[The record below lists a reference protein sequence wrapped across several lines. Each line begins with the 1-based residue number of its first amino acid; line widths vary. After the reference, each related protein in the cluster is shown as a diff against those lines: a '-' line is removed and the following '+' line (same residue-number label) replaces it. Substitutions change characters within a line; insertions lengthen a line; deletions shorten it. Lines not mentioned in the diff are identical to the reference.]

1 MSVHKPVM
9 IKEVIDILDP
19 MPGQLF
25 IDCTLGAGFYSQE
38 MAQRIGSKGK
48 LVSIE
53 WDKKAKERFDNL
65 LKKNS
70 KLQIKTVLDNFAN
83 LRNIAVK
90 EGIEKNSC
98 SGIVFDLGLSSDQLA
113 DNERGFSFQK
123 DAPLNMAF
131 SQDLEG
137 KTLDIVNNYSLK
149 DLVKIFK
156 EYGEDPHAHR
166 VSRAI
171 VFYRRKKRIARV
183 KQLIEIIE
191 NSVPIKNLRKK
202 KIHPATLYFQ
212 ALRIATNDELNNLKQ
227 ALNASL
233 DLLKIGGKI
242 VVVSFHSGE
251 DRIVKNFFRSKSAKC
266 QCLPSDLI
274 CSCLEP
280 KLKVLTKKPLTATLE
295 EIEENPRSR
304 SAKLRAIEKINL

>member
-1 MSVHKPVM
+1 M
-9 IKEVIDILDP
+9 IREVIDFLDP

-25 IDCTLGAGFYSQE
+25 IDCTLGAGGYSKE
-38 MAQRIGSKGK
+38 IAQRIAGKGK
-48 LVSIE
+48 LISIE
-53 WDKKAKERFDNL
+53 WDKKAKERFDNY

-70 KLQIKTVLDNFAN
+70 KLKIKTVLDNFAN
-83 LRNIAVK
+83 LESIAEK
-90 EGIEKNSC
+90 EGIEKNTC

-113 DNERGFSFQK
+113 DNERGFSFQG
-123 DAPLNMAF
+123 DGPLNMAF

-137 KTLDIVNNYSLK
+137 KTIEIVNNYSLK

-156 EYGEDPHAHR
+156 EYGEDPHAFR

-183 KQLIEIIE
+183 KELVEIIE
-191 NSVPIKNLRKK
+191 SSLAIKNKAKK

-212 ALRIATNDELNNLKQ
+212 ALRITTNDELNNLKQ

-233 DLLKIGGKI
+233 ELLKIGGKI

-266 QCLPSDLI
+266 QCLPSDII
-274 CSCLEP
+274 CTCLEP
-280 KLKVLTKKPLTATLE
+280 KLRVLTKKPLTATIE
-295 EIEENPRSR
+295 EINENPRSR
-304 SAKLRAIEKINL
+304 SAKLRVVEKINL